1 MLIAIRESLFSCLI
15 PSPPELEVVC
25 VKIGQSN
32 DSIICCIYMPPE
44 SSLSYVSSVVY
55 FLTKLSSSF
64 SKCIFVGDFNFPDI
78 DWSALTG
85 SSSQSICFC
94 NFVFDCNL
102 AQHVSEPTH
111 VKGNMLDLVLTS
123 PGVAVNH
130 VTVHPHSVV
139 YFSDHYAICFDLN
152 CHASTAH
159 ISIHGYTF
167 DFSNADY
174 ESMST
179 FLLESDF
186 SVIFGCTNIEFV
198 WFYIKSLLYEA
209 MSLYIPRILIK
220 RRQGPK
226 WFNSDI
232 RHHLKCLR
240 TLKRKFERQ
249 PTLQRKNRILTMENL
264 LQSKLVQAK
273 SDYENS
279 LIESQHISHPPAI
292 YSYIRSI
299 SNPNVLPS
307 TLHLDNTFA
316 ASDLD
321 KASLFNKHFHSVFTR
336 SSFQLPPIG
345 ELETPP
351 SSLSDISISELDVFR
366 ALRSLDVSKAK
377 GCDGISP
384 MLLNHCAL
392 ALYQPLH
399 HLFSQSLS
407 QNYLPTDWRTHLIK
421 PLFKS
426 GDKGSIRNYRPI
438 FLLPIVSKVLE
449 KLVYNGIVDFVSD
462 SVSVSQFGFLRGRST
477 LQQLLVF
484 FNILL
489 SSSSQTDVIYL
500 DFRKAFDS
508 VAHNE
513 LLYKIRKF
521 GITGNLWLWLSAYLT
536 NRIQFVSISHSTSS
550 TLPVISGVPQGS
562 ILGPVLFLIFIND
575 LPSTLL
581 STKML
586 LFADDAKCIMPISS
600 LQDCINLQ
608 TDLLVSVSGY
618 YMEPV
623 SE

>member
-15 PSPPELEVVC
+15 PSPPELEVIC

-186 SVIFGCTNIEFV
+186 SVIIGCTNIEFV
-198 WFYIKSLLYEA
+198 WSYIKSLLYEA

-226 WFNSDI
+226 WF
-232 RHHLKCLR
+232 
-240 TLKRKFERQ
+240 
-249 PTLQRKNRILTMENL
+249 
-264 LQSKLVQAK
+264 
-273 SDYENS
+273 
-279 LIESQHISHPPAI
+279 
-292 YSYIRSI
+292 
-299 SNPNVLPS
+299 
-307 TLHLDNTFA
+307 DNTFA

-321 KASLFNKHFHSVFTR
+321 KASLFNKYFHSVFTR

-366 ALRSLDVSKAK
+366 ALRSLDV
-377 GCDGISP
+377 
-384 MLLNHCAL
+384 
-392 ALYQPLH
+392 Y
-399 HLFSQSLS
+399 
-407 QNYLPTDWRTHLIK
+407 
-421 PLFKS
+421 
-426 GDKGSIRNYRPI
+426 
-438 FLLPIVSKVLE
+438 
-449 KLVYNGIVDFVSD
+449 
-462 SVSVSQFGFLRGRST
+462 
-477 LQQLLVF
+477 
-484 FNILL
+484 
-489 SSSSQTDVIYL
+489 
-500 DFRKAFDS
+500 
-508 VAHNE
+508 
-513 LLYKIRKF
+513 
-521 GITGNLWLWLSAYLT
+521 
-536 NRIQFVSISHSTSS
+536 IQ
-550 TLPVISGVPQGS
+550 G
-562 ILGPVLFLIFIND
+562 
-575 LPSTLL
+575 
-581 STKML
+581 
-586 LFADDAKCIMPISS
+586 
-600 LQDCINLQ
+600 
-608 TDLLVSVSGY
+608 
-618 YMEPV
+618 
-623 SE
+623 